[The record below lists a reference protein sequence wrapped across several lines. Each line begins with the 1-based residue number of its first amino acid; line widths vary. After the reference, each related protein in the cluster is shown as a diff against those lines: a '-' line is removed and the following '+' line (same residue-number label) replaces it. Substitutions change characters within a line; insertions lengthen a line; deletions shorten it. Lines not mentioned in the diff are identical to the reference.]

1 MINKK
6 REQERIKLRK
16 IENKGVHGAMSL
28 DFVRLTNNK
37 KSQKVNTKKKMV
49 MTSEVMYGK
58 RNLSSVI
65 TLPVIN
71 VKN

>member
-37 KSQKVNTKKKMV
+37 KSQKVNTKKMV

-58 RNLSSVI
+58 RNSSSVI

>member
-37 KSQKVNTKKKMV
+37 KSQTRKKKMV

-58 RNLSSVI
+58 RNSSSVI